1 MSEGA
6 EIKDPVCGNI
16 VDPLRARAVGIF
28 GGVTHYF
35 CSPECK
41 ARYADPRNADA
52 GAAPRGGERRF
63 QERGDQSAEWF
74 EKGVVA
80 PPRAPVERFADLDTR
95 DAPKKEQPPSPSLL
109 VEVHASKRK
118 SPLPWVLL
126 ALAATFAAIWFF
138 GLRG

>member
-6 EIKDPVCGNI
+6 ANKDPVCGKI

-41 ARYADPRNADA
+41 VRFADPRNAEP
-52 GAAPRGGERRF
+52 GAALDGAERRLN
-63 QERGDQSAEWF
+63 ERGDQSAEWF
-74 EKGVVA
+74 EKGRAA
-80 PPRAPVERFADLDTR
+80 PPRAPIERFTDLDAR
-95 DAPKKEQPPSPSLL
+95 DAPMKQIPPSPSLL
-109 VEVHASKRK
+109 VEVQASKRK

-126 ALAATFAAIWFF
+126 AIAATMAAIWFF
-138 GLRG
+138 GLRR